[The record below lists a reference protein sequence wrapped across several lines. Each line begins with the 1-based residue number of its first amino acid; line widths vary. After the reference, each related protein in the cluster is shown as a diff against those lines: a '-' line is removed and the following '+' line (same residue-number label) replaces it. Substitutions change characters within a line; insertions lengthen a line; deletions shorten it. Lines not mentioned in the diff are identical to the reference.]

1 MTEVDLRQVETELDS
16 TLEVERETEESS
28 ELDDLFAEE
37 ESSDEAP
44 VTREEYNRLL
54 KGVKKLAS
62 EQGRVKQVVKAEEPA
77 PKQLAT
83 DDVSELFFAQI
94 PQAELVSSDLK
105 SIADKLYDGSILKAW
120 RNETWIQ
127 EKAKA
132 LSDAKTRDEE
142 NRSKISKPS
151 NGTSPSRT
159 DISKVKAE
167 EIDKLTPSQ
176 KVAWIEEQVRR
187 EQEESRG

>member
-1 MTEVDLRQVETELDS
+1 MTNEDQPQIETELDS
-16 TLEVERETEESS
+16 TLGMESESEESS

-94 PQAELVSSDLK
+94 PQAELVSGDLR
-105 SIADKLYDGSILKAW
+105 SIADKMYDGSILKAW
-120 RNETWIQ
+120 RNESWIQ
-127 EKAKA
+127 EKAKS
-132 LSDAKTRDEE
+132 LSDAKIRDEE
-142 NRSKISKPS
+142 NRSRIAKPS
-151 NGTSPSRT
+151 NGTSSPRT
-159 DISKVKAE
+159 DFSKVKDE
-167 EIDKLTPSQ
+167 DVNKLSSSDKVRWL
-176 KVAWIEEQVRR
+176 EEQVKKER
-187 EQEESRG
+187 ENSRE